1 MFIKSLFLANIAL
14 LIQKSSAIYSLKQ
27 QDSLNIPSINYT
39 DIGDRL
45 FLFGQYD
52 QISFFHSNNDNE
64 LSYNYSIYTP
74 NTYGASTINETIST
88 INNSMTFENLPNSTI
103 IQLNDT
109 NLLGLSMNNGKPI
122 IFDST
127 DLNYSSLPN
136 WQDSLFS
143 DNYKINTFYLDN
155 TNSNEIIYLGGD
167 FLFNNSYHGLA
178 AYDYKLKNFI
188 NIPFEGFGKDGYVN
202 SIIGYNEDNELKSLI
217 FGGKFTTLGNP
228 SLLSENITLQSNITT
243 TNSSV
248 VYIDPNQLVSLKNA
262 NIYSVNAQNAD
273 NIICPNLNNGDSTD
287 DSDNWILPENQLGE
301 WRADLPVIIQP
312 SKLRL
317 YNLNSNDGQDG
328 IEYFRLVAYPVNG
341 IMNLSYI
348 DPETLEVA
356 YCDAYCPLL
365 QRNNLNTL
373 ITSNDSITDDLYSVP
388 ESDGRGYLTVSNNFQ
403 EFGFVNPVDVNSLNL
418 QVLSSFNNQA
428 GLSGLQ
434 IYQYGTTAYANDT
447 LNQVDCNIENFSNSQ
462 LNDGGDS
469 NLEWIAGSNSEG
481 SYIQTDIDLSSLSTD
496 DKASFLQDADIG
508 VTFRTNVS
516 YAGNYTFKLFTPG
529 CVYDDS
535 CDNRAIV
542 NASLHGGDGSIITS
556 ELIYQTN
563 NQRKYDI
570 IFNGYITDDILLEG
584 MPYVS
589 MNLQSQLYP
598 TQNSIN
604 LVADSLQ
611 VDFLNIELVVN
622 NTINNTITQDL
633 DLNGLFE
640 YSLTNFS
647 NYYSIETTNSSN
659 TFIGNSSINLL
670 NYKLEN
676 NSIINDLYFLNDDLI
691 IASSN
696 NKLSSYKV
704 NGYNSTVNSL
714 EINIDKQNNISTND
728 NNSNLIYATNLLS
741 LNDSSIIVVSTEDD
755 NDVSKLYLLSEN
767 NELTEFN
774 NGNDNSINGSL
785 TCFTTMTYNK
795 TDYLIFNGGSDEFK
809 IYNYNTQNWYSNSTY
824 LNLNVTSSIEFDDIS
839 IVFGS
844 IFSNDL
850 NSDQL
855 VTTDIGVFINN
866 KGTFDSI
873 LQQSENSNTESLS
886 INDVYDQSILAGS
899 YVNNSFMFIGG
910 HFELSDNSTNLLI
923 FKDNNT
929 IESVEALEK
938 SLNYSINLL
947 YYYNDTLYISTIG
960 SELTDD
966 DNLYKQLNSLLV
978 YNVNASEFDINQPK
992 GFDQGFINSLEIN
1005 PRDDNLLVGGSMK
1018 INQTV
1023 NTCQGFCS
1031 YDKEKSLWE
1040 NPINSTALGKDV
1052 NIDEIYFIKY
1062 IGQDQVLL
1070 SGNLT
1075 IDDENGIFGI
1085 FNLDTSDISLVNEL
1099 NIDSLPNDER
1109 IEKFAVIDKNN
1120 HTLIDNSYNFTS
1132 IIAITDS
1139 KVIYFDGDSWIQLNE
1154 DSDNDQIN
1162 DFYILPL
1169 TSNSTSSSSSSSS
1182 SSNSKRQGNSF
1193 NSEKYT
1199 LLVSGNLSSI
1209 DENVSAAFFDGS
1221 QWIPYLSTGS
1231 DFQSTGIGSLMVNLP
1246 QIVFDGNTNNNNNN
1260 SGNGNDN
1267 GNGGPG
1273 SNNFGKGIK
1282 FMSDGNTVGIAC
1294 ALAVATL
1301 MLFGL
1306 IGALIYLFTDRKTRV
1321 GPLESRIGEEK
1332 MMKAVPPNEIINNLD
1347 KYQYP

>member
-1 MFIKSLFLANIAL
+1 MFINSFFLANIAL
-14 LIQKSSAIYSLKQ
+14 LIQKSSAIYSLRQ
-27 QDSLNIPSINYT
+27 QDTINIPSINYT
-39 DIGDRL
+39 AIGDRL

-52 QISFFHSNNDNE
+52 QISFFNSNNDNE
-64 LSYNYSIYTP
+64 LSCNYSIYTP
-74 NTYGASTINETIST
+74 NTYGVSTINETINT
-88 INNSMTFENLPNSTI
+88 INNSMTFENLPNSSI

-109 NLLGLSMNNGKPI
+109 NLLALSMDNGKPI
-122 IFDST
+122 LFDST

-143 DNYKINTFYLDN
+143 NDYKINTFYLDD

-167 FLFNNSYHGLA
+167 FLFNNSYHGVA
-178 AYDYKLKNFI
+178 AYDYKSKNFI

-228 SLLSENITLQSNITT
+228 SLLSENITLQSNTS
-243 TNSSV
+243 TNSSSA
-248 VYIDPNQLVSLKNA
+248 VYVDPNQLVSLKNA
-262 NIYSVNAQNAD
+262 NVYSLNAQNAGG
-273 NIICPNLNNGDSTD
+273 ILCPNLNNGDSSEA
-287 DSDNWILPENQLGE
+287 SDNWILPESQLGE
-301 WRADLPVIIQP
+301 WRADLPVMIQP

-348 DPETLEVA
+348 DPETLQVA

-373 ITSNDSITDDLYSVP
+373 ITSNDTIKDNIYSVP
-388 ESDGRGYLTVSNNFQ
+388 ESDGRGYLTVSNDFQ
-403 EFGFVNPVDVNSLNL
+403 EFGFVNPLDINSLNL
-418 QVLSSFNNQA
+418 QILSSFNNQA

-447 LNQVDCNIENFSNSQ
+447 LNQVNCDVENFSNSQ
-462 LNDGGDS
+462 LNDGGVS
-469 NLEWIAGSNSEG
+469 NLEWVPGSNSEG
-481 SYIQTDIDLSSLSTD
+481 SYIQTDIDLSSLSTTEKNSYLED
-496 DKASFLQDADIG
+496 RDIG

-529 CVYDDS
+529 CIYDDS

-570 IFNGYITDDILLEG
+570 IFNGYITDDILLQG

-589 MNLQSQLYP
+589 MSLNSQLYP

-611 VDFLNIELVVN
+611 VDFLNIQLVVN
-622 NTINNTITQDL
+622 NTMNNTQDL

-647 NYYSIETTNSSN
+647 NYYSIEDTSSTNN

-676 NSIINDLYFLNDDLI
+676 DTIINDLYLLNDDLI

-696 NKLSSYKV
+696 NRLSSYKV
-704 NGYNSTVNSL
+704 NGYNSTINAL
-714 EINIDKQNNISTND
+714 EVNIDQQNDISTND
-728 NNSNLIYATNLLS
+728 NNSTIYATNLLS
-741 LNDSSIIVVSTEDD
+741 LNDSSIIVVSSSEDN
-755 NDVSKLYLLSEN
+755 NDVSKLYVLNEN

-785 TCFTTMTYNK
+785 TCFATLTYNK

-809 IYNYNTQNWYSNSTY
+809 IYNYNTQSWYNNSNY
-824 LNLNVTSSIEFDDIS
+824 LDLNVTSSIEFDDIS

-844 IFSNDL
+844 IFFDDI
-850 NSDQL
+850 NSHQL
-855 VTTDIGVFINN
+855 AKTDIGVFINN
-866 KGTFDSI
+866 EGTIDSI
-873 LQQSENSNTESLS
+873 LEKSENANTQSLTV
-886 INDVYDQSILAGS
+886 NDVYDQSILAGS
-899 YVNNSFMFIGG
+899 YVNNSYMFIGG
-910 HFELSDNSTNLLI
+910 HFELSDDSTNLLI

-929 IESVEALEK
+929 IESVQSLEK
-938 SLNYSINLL
+938 SLNYSVNLL

-960 SELTDD
+960 SESTDT
-966 DNLYKQLNSLLV
+966 NGLYKQLNSLLV
-978 YNVNASEFDINQPK
+978 YNVDASAFSINQPK

-1005 PRDDNLLVGGSMK
+1005 PRNDNLLVGGSMR

-1023 NTCQGFCS
+1023 NTCKGFCS
-1031 YDKEKSLWE
+1031 FDKDTSLWE

-1052 NIDEIYFIKY
+1052 DIDEIYYIKY
-1062 IGQDQVLL
+1062 IGYDQLLL

-1075 IDDENGIFGI
+1075 IDDESGVFGL
-1085 FNLDTSDISLVNEL
+1085 FNLKTSDISLVKEL

-1120 HTLIDNSYNFTS
+1120 HTLVDDSYNFTS
-1132 IIAITDS
+1132 VIAITSS
-1139 KVIYFDGDSWIQLNE
+1139 KIIYFDGESWSQLNE
-1154 DSDNDQIN
+1154 DGDNDQIN
-1162 DFYILPL
+1162 DFQILPL
-1169 TSNSTSSSSSSSS
+1169 NSNSSSSTTTSSTA
-1182 SSNSKRQGNSF
+1182 NSKRQGNSF
-1193 NSEKYT
+1193 NSKQYT
-1199 LLVSGNLSSI
+1199 LLISGNLSSI
-1209 DENVSAAFFDGS
+1209 DDNVSAAFFDGS
-1221 QWIPYLSTGS
+1221 QWIPYLSTDS
-1231 DFQSTGIGSLMVNLP
+1231 SSASSGIGSLIVNLP
-1246 QIVFDGNTNNNNNN
+1246 QIVLNGESDDDNDN
-1260 SGNGNDN
+1260 NGNDN
-1267 GNGGPG
+1267 GNDNGG
-1273 SNNFGKGIK
+1273 SNNFGSGIK
-1282 FMSDGNTVGIAC
+1282 FMSDGNTVGVAC

-1332 MMKAVPPNEIINNLD
+1332 MMKAVPPTEIINNLD